1 MTITSKQEQ
10 EVRRLLAAGASE
22 RDIQET
28 VGVSRRQVQ
37 NIKNIMSK
45 EEDHNPLASELGRT
59 ISRAAAI
66 KALVVLSTRPEGV
79 RYSEMWPILRALF
92 GMCKDGKTG
101 VFKLKMT
108 EDQLR
113 YLKKQVGEAAEALGK
128 EALFIPEWLPR
139 QAPMAANDMLVLLA
153 GHLQDRA
160 QEYASEFMSCFPDT
174 SSKLVSNELVCLA
187 FARATPEPVETRC
200 KRNAATAQKLQ
211 RRLGQSAGYQ
221 TANAPS
227 PVVPEFDQL
236 CI

>member
-22 RDIQET
+22 RYIQVT

-37 NIKNIMSK
+37 NIKKLMSK
-45 EEDHNPLASELGRT
+45 EADLNPFASDLGRT

-66 KALVVLSTRPEGV
+66 KALVVLSARPEGV
-79 RYSEMWPILRALF
+79 RFSELGPTLRALF
-92 GMCKDGKTG
+92 GMCKDDKTG
-101 VFKLKMT
+101 AFKLNMT
-108 EDQLR
+108 DDQLR
-113 YLKKQVGEAAEALGK
+113 YLKKQAIETAEAQGK

-139 QAPMAANDMLVLLA
+139 QAPVAANEMLVLLA

-174 SSKLVSNELVCLA
+174 SSKLVSNELLCLA
-187 FARATPEPVETRC
+187 FAKATPEPVETRC
-200 KRNAATAQKLQ
+200 KRNAATAQALQ
-211 RRLGQSAGYQ
+211 RRLGQRAGCQ
-221 TANAPS
+221 VANEPF
-227 PVVPEFDQL
+227 PVVPELDQL

>member
-1 MTITSKQEQ
+1 VTITSKQEQ

-22 RDIQET
+22 RYIQDT

-37 NIKNIMSK
+37 NIKKLMSK
-45 EEDHNPLASELGRT
+45 EADHNPFASDLGRT

-79 RYSEMWPILRALF
+79 RFSELGPTLRALF
-92 GMCKDGKTG
+92 GMCKDDKTG
-101 VFKLKMT
+101 VFKLNMT
-108 EDQLR
+108 DDQLR
-113 YLKKQVGEAAEALGK
+113 YLKKQAKETAEAQGK

-139 QAPMAANDMLVLLA
+139 QAPVAANEMLVLLA

-174 SSKLVSNELVCLA
+174 SSKLVSNELLCLA
-187 FARATPEPVETRC
+187 FAKATPEPVETRC
-200 KRNAATAQKLQ
+200 KRNAATAQALQ
-211 RRLGQSAGYQ
+211 RRLGHRAGCQ
-221 TANAPS
+221 VANEPF
-227 PVVPEFDQL
+227 PVVPELDQL

>member
-1 MTITSKQEQ
+1 MTVTIEQQQ
-10 EVRRLLAAGASE
+10 EVHRLLVTRASE
-22 RDIQET
+22 RHIQDI

-37 NIKNIMSK
+37 NIKKMILK
-45 EEDHNPLASELGRT
+45 EEGRNPLASNLGPTMART
-59 ISRAAAI
+59 DAI

-79 RYSEMWPILRALF
+79 RHSEMWPTLRALF
-92 GMCKDGKTG
+92 GMCKNDKTG
-101 VFKLKMT
+101 VLKLNMT
-108 EDQLR
+108 DNQLR
-113 YLKKQVGEAAEALGK
+113 HFKKQVKETAESQGT

-139 QAPMAANDMLVLLA
+139 QAPVVANDMLVQLA

-211 RRLGQSAGYQ
+211 RRLGQSAGYEV
-221 TANAPS
+221 ANAPS
-227 PVVPEFDQL
+227 PAVPEFDQL